1 MNKCIFY
8 GQIRNKSFEADLDGN
23 VCRIALQIKIENRRS
38 TKSKNKKIDYELLNF
53 EAWGGAALTIE
64 SNADPGDY
72 ILIVDSTARSTPH
85 DNSGSPTSELI
96 CFRIN
101 EFKIIKY
108 GGR

>member
-8 GQIRNKSFEADLDGN
+8 GQIRSKNFETDVDSGI
-23 VCRIALQIKIENRRS
+23 CKITLQLKIENRRS

-72 ILIVDSTARSTPH
+72 ILIVDSTARSISH
-85 DNSGSPTSELI
+85 DNSDSPTSELI